1 MNGKKSLYAL
11 HYTKNLL
18 EACMNW
24 VESEFKN
31 MDLGDR
37 RLNNRVIKI
46 TETLGLA
53 PGRTIPQA
61 FTTRADMKACYNFF
75 GNDVVTEELLLVP
88 HIERT
93 IERIKEYDTVLLL
106 TDTSEANYSTK
117 TAMKDK
123 ERLSQ
128 TNTGLWLHP
137 TFAVTPDRLPL
148 GIIDNNFWH
157 REPEVFKGK
166 KSERDKQPIEEKES
180 YRWIASYLK
189 ACEVAKETPE
199 TQIIHICDRDADMIE
214 LFEIASQKAKQGEPY
229 ANFIVRSQY
238 DRSIE
243 KEESEKDS
251 ENDNINKK
259 LWRSLRNS
267 PTLGKLEFTVS
278 PTDERKGRKV
288 EMEIKGVSVTLKRAC
303 KNIKVK
309 VNAVMTIE
317 IDPPEGETPIG
328 WILITDLPIE
338 TFDDVKNVIKY
349 YLCRWQIELFFK
361 VLKSGCKIEERQLQ
375 AAYRMENLI
384 TIFMILAWRVMFTM
398 MLGRVCPD
406 ISAGDIFEAAE
417 WKAVYKIQNKNKP
430 LPRKPPRLGDFII
443 MIAALGGYIPTKKGA
458 PPGVKVM
465 WKGMS
470 RMIDFAIAWDAFGG

>member
-1 MNGKKSLYAL
+1 MNGKKTQYAL
-11 HYTKNLL
+11 HYTKNIL
-18 EACMNW
+18 ETCMSW
-24 VESEFKN
+24 VNSEFEN
-31 MDLGDR
+31 IDLGDR
-37 RLNNRVIKI
+37 RLNKRVIKI

-61 FTTRADMKACYNFF
+61 FIARADMKACYNFF
-75 GNDVVTEELLLVP
+75 GNDLVTEELLLSP
-88 HIERT
+88 HIEKT
-93 IERIKEYDTVLLL
+93 IERIREYDTVLLL
-106 TDTSEANYSTK
+106 TDTSEANYTTK
-117 TAMKDK
+117 IAMEGK

-128 TNTGLWLHP
+128 KNTGLWLHP

-166 KSERDKQPIEEKES
+166 KSERDKLPIEEKES
-180 YRWIASYLK
+180 YRWIKSYLK
-189 ACEVAKETPE
+189 ACEVAKKTPD
-199 TQIIHICDRDADMIE
+199 TRIIHISDRDADIIE
-214 LFEIASQKAKQGEPY
+214 LFEMASQKAKQEEKHSY
-229 ANFIVRSQY
+229 FIVRSQY

-243 KEESEKDS
+243 KENSEEDS
-251 ENDNINKK
+251 ENDKINMK
-259 LWRSLRNS
+259 LWRTLKNS
-267 PTLGKLEFTVS
+267 PTLGVVEFTIS
-278 PTDERKGRKV
+278 PTEERKGRKV
-288 EMEIKGVSVTLKRAC
+288 KMEIKAVSVTLKRGF

-317 IDPPEGETPIG
+317 VDPPEGETPLS

-338 TFDDVKNVIKY
+338 TFDDVKKVIEF

-375 AAYRMENLI
+375 AADRMENLI
-384 TIFMILAWRVMFTM
+384 TIFMILSWRIMFTM

-406 ISAGDIFEAAE
+406 ISAEDIFEASE
-417 WKAVYKIQNKNKP
+417 WKSVFKIQNKNKP

-443 MIAALGGYIPTKKGA
+443 MIAALGGYIPTKKGG